1 MEQHE
6 KNQMIKRKKLNDEQ
20 RKREKKEKREKNAKK
35 NLDPPKWDKV
45 HKREEKKLEEKKKK
59 NDKIKEEMATKIK
72 EFNLHEGNKK
82 ENMYQKYIENGG
94 DIYKEPSIKRNI
106 MKFDEEYEKK
116 QNE

>member
-1 MEQHE
+1 
-6 KNQMIKRKKLNDEQ
+6 
-20 RKREKKEKREKNAKK
+20 
-35 NLDPPKWDKV
+35 
-45 HKREEKKLEEKKKK
+45 
-59 NDKIKEEMATKIK
+59 MATKIK

-82 ENMYQKYIENGG
+82 ENTYQKYIENGG